1 MLLLFSVRVPRWPPV
16 WEKAVRV
23 FREHLSVWIC
33 ASFPFDFEVG
43 MWDLI
48 VLIPDRCFSFLS
60 RLRSRSETYVL
71 LFRRRCRRRRRRRR
85 KLFVFRSF
93 SRKL

>member
-48 VLIPDRCFSFLS
+48 VLIPDRCFSIFLY
-60 RLRSRSETYVL
+60 RSMSALFSL
-71 LFRRRCRRRRRRRR
+71 LFGRRPTN
-85 KLFVFRSF
+85 S
-93 SRKL
+93 